1 MRPSNNTNDYLII
14 EDYITFNAK
23 MCKCK
28 KYFRSFLV
36 TWKILKWNMQNFFSS
51 VMWKL
56 LKQNTICYLSNIS
69 KNFTVPGWIWTRVL
83 SHWNLTLYQLS
94 YQGLITPRV
103 EIEVEIRILAQDGKW
118 TRITYHCHRG
128 AGRAISIVK
137 IHQKSL
143 KYKHF

>member
-56 LKQNTICYLSNIS
+56 LKQNTIYYLSNIS
-69 KNFTVPGWIWTRVL
+69 KNFNVPGWIWTGDL
-83 SHWNLTLYQLS
+83 SHLNLTLYQLS
-94 YQGLITPRV
+94 YQGFDEFRIGLKELWHFWFTLGSYIHSFLNIKDPSLLI
-103 EIEVEIRILAQDGKW
+103 ILV
-118 TRITYHCHRG
+118 
-128 AGRAISIVK
+128 GRNFV
-137 IHQKSL
+137 
-143 KYKHF
+143 Y